1 MQKSGVIYTYFLIN
15 LNISSTPFE
24 AIVKKYNPEA
34 KPVVSILSGF

>member
-1 MQKSGVIYTYFLIN
+1 MQKSVTYTYFLIN

-24 AIVKKYNPEA
+24 ATVKKYNPEA